1 MAWLLLL
8 VPSAAAV
15 AVLLCRHRRSSL
27 LAVATAGAVATLV
40 VAGWAAI
47 VEPTATWRWS
57 EALEL
62 GIAVEGLARVLV
74 VLVPAI
80 ALPVTA
86 FAASS
91 MRDDAGLAR
100 LLALLHAFVGAML
113 LLVAARDLLTLLVG
127 WELVA
132 ALSWWLIAHEWRD
145 EDRPRR
151 AAHAFLT
158 TRVGG
163 LGLVAAAAVAVG
175 AVGSG
180 SYGVL
185 PSLDGW
191 EAHVVA
197 GGLLVAAAA
206 KSAQLPFSPWLFSA
220 MAGPSP
226 VSALLHSATMVA
238 AGAYALARTVPLI
251 PGAAW
256 LPGAV
261 AGVGLATALA
271 GGLVATV
278 QTDLKRALAA
288 STSAQYGLIFVAVG
302 AGSTAAAGAHLVT
315 HATFKALLFLGAGVV
330 LHTTRSLDLGSM
342 RRTRSLRVTAVTFT
356 VGALALAAVPP
367 LGGARSKELILA
379 SAAHDGVALA
389 AGVVAAAFLS
399 ALYAGRVTVLAFGG
413 PPGPDATHASSKP
426 LEHGALLA
434 LAVAT
439 VVLGALW
446 LPGADDLVESITGGV
461 LDASAAWELP
471 ASLAAAAAAG
481 ATVALLHRAGRLLTL
496 GLPGS
501 VRTPVMGWFG
511 LPALSR
517 VLVVDPVLALA
528 RVLTSFDDRVVD
540 AGVRAAARIP
550 PALSRTLSWWG
561 ERSVDGAVHAVAGG
575 ALRTAG
581 GSRRFDDVGVDG
593 AVRAVAGAT
602 MQMATGSRRVDEDG
616 VDRAV
621 EELARGTGVAGTRT
635 RGLQTGLTH
644 HYYVI
649 AGVGLA
655 AIVVVTAIGR

>member
-8 VPSAAAV
+8 VPSAAAA
-15 AVLLCRHRRSSL
+15 AVLLCRRLRGSL
-27 LAVATAGAVATLV
+27 LAVSTAGGTASLV
-40 VAGWAAI
+40 VAGWTAV

-62 GIAVEGLARVLV
+62 GVAVEGLARVLV
-74 VLVPAI
+74 VLVPAV
-80 ALPVTA
+80 ALPVTV

-91 MRDDAGLAR
+91 MRDDDGLAR

-113 LLVAARDLLTLLVG
+113 LLVVAGDLLTLLVG

-151 AAHAFLT
+151 ATHAFLT

-175 AVGSG
+175 AAGSG
-180 SYGVL
+180 SYEAL

-191 EAHVVA
+191 EAQVVA
-197 GGLLVAAAA
+197 GGLLVAAAS

-238 AGAYALARTVPLI
+238 AGAYALARTVPLL

-261 AGVGLATALA
+261 IGVGLATAIA
-271 GGLVATV
+271 GGLVAVV
-278 QTDLKRALAA
+278 QTDVKRALAA
-288 STSAQYGLIFVAVG
+288 STSAQYGLVFVAVG
-302 AGSTAAAGAHLVT
+302 AGSVAAAGAHLVT
-315 HATFKALLFLGAGVV
+315 HAAFKALLFLGAGAV
-330 LHTTRSLDLGSM
+330 LHATGTLDLGTV
-342 RRTRSLRVTAVTFT
+342 RRTRSLRVTAITFT
-356 VGALALAAVPP
+356 LGALALAAVPP

-379 SAAHDGVALA
+379 SAAHDGAVLA
-389 AGVVAAAFLS
+389 AGVVVAGFLS
-399 ALYAGRVTVLAFGG
+399 ALYAGRLTMLAFGG
-413 PPGPDATHASSKP
+413 PAGPDAGPGTPRAV
-426 LEHGALLA
+426 EHGALLV
-434 LAVAT
+434 LAAAT
-439 VVLGALW
+439 VALGALW
-446 LPGADDLVESITGGV
+446 LPGADDLVESATGGV
-461 LDASAAWELP
+461 LDASEAWELP
-471 ASLAAAAAAG
+471 ASLAAIAVAG
-481 ATVALLHRAGRLLTL
+481 AAVVLLHRSGRLLTL
-496 GLPGS
+496 GLPDR
-501 VRTPVMGWFG
+501 VRAPVTVWFG
-511 LPALSR
+511 LSALSAW
-517 VLVVDPVLALA
+517 LVVDPVLALA
-528 RVLTSFDDRVVD
+528 RGLSSFDDRVVD
-540 AGVRAAARIP
+540 AGVRAAARVP
-550 PALSRTLSWWG
+550 PALARTLTWWG
-561 ERSVDGAVHAVAGG
+561 ERTVDGTVHAVAGG
-575 ALRTAG
+575 ALRTAT

-602 MQMATGSRRVDEDG
+602 MQVATGSRRVDEDG

-635 RGLQTGLTH
+635 RGLQTGLAH